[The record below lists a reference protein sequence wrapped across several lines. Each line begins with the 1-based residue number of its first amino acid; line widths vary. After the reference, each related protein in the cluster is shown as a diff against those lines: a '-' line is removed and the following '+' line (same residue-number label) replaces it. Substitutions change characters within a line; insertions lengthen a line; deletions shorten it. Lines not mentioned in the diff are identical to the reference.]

1 MREGGSAENFLIE
14 VCEGTFMGDS
24 IGPSWMER
32 KHTHT
37 HTGCFGSFGDSIIGF
52 LETALKFR
60 ALQDP
65 SEIMLRKSTW

>member
-37 HTGCFGSFGDSIIGF
+37 HTQGALGLLVTASLGS
-52 LETALKFR
+52 
-60 ALQDP
+60 
-65 SEIMLRKSTW
+65 

>member
-32 KHTHT
+32 VHTHT
-37 HTGCFGSFGDSIIGF
+37 HTHTHTQGALGLLVTASLGS
-52 LETALKFR
+52 
-60 ALQDP
+60 
-65 SEIMLRKSTW
+65 